1 MTDTPPPALDRE
13 LQHPTRLALVAYLSS
28 CTEAEFGV
36 VRDYCGISDSVTS
49 KTVSALEKLG
59 HVRVRK
65 GYVGKRPRTWLA
77 LTPKGRRAFE
87 AHLAALEDIVA
98 AARRAGA
105 EQQREQERQG

>member
-1 MTDTPPPALDRE
+1 MSGTPPRVLDRE

-59 HVRVRK
+59 YVSVRK
-65 GYVGKRPRTWLA
+65 GYVGKRPRTWVA
-77 LTPKGRRAFE
+77 LTKEGRRALE
-87 AHLAALEDIVA
+87 AHLTALEAIVV

-105 EQQREQERQG
+105 QQRPDRIS